1 MKHLEHNQEFR
12 LNEILFENR
21 NKAYGAYVLRT
32 ESDRIL
38 TKAFFIGVGLLAT
51 VSIIPVVISAFKT
64 VESDGTEQTEKPF
77 VLVLPDEH
85 PVVKPPEKVTPPEN
99 VTPPPPSVKQY
110 NSTVATPT
118 RNADE
123 SNIIKDIPK
132 DAIAGVK
139 NDFVAPPA
147 PKINVP
153 TSVIS
158 GPGTVVPPK
167 VVPTVD
173 SGPDNSVKGI
183 DELSVTAKFEGGI
196 DAFRNKVMNKFDV
209 SAFEDEGSV
218 NTTVTFIVEKDG
230 TISDIKTNGEDA
242 SFNAEAMR
250 TIKAVK
256 GKWIPGKNKKGESV
270 RSYFKFPISMK
281 FDN

>member
-38 TKAFFIGVGLLAT
+38 TKAFFIGVGLLAA
-51 VSIIPVVISAFKT
+51 VSIIPTVISAFNGGESNSIIT
-64 VESDGTEQTEKPF
+64 VCEF
-77 VLVLPDEH
+77 PDIDMIDPVEPYVE
-85 PVVKPPEKVTPPEN
+85 PVVPPQT

-110 NSTVATPT
+110 DATVVTPT

-123 SNIIKDIPK
+123 SNIVKDIPD

-139 NDFVAPPA
+139 NDFIAPPA
-147 PKINVP
+147 TPGVHIPVA
-153 TSVIS
+153 SDS
-158 GPGTVVPPK
+158 GPGTVVPPR
-167 VVPTVD
+167 VVPPTV
-173 SGPDNSVKGI
+173 VKDPNEI
-183 DELSVTAKFEGGI
+183 ETELSVGAKFEGGI

-209 SAFEDEGSV
+209 SAFQDEASV
-218 NTTVTFIVEKDG
+218 STTVTFIVERDG
-230 TISDIKTNGEDA
+230 TISGIKTNGKDA
-242 SFNAEAMR
+242 SFNAEAIR

-256 GKWIPGKNKKGESV
+256 GKWEPGKNKKGESV
-270 RSYFKFPISMK
+270 RSYFKFPITMK

>member
-38 TKAFFIGVGLLAT
+38 TKAFFIGVGLLAA
-51 VSIIPVVISAFKT
+51 VSIIPTVISAFQSTET
-64 VESDGTEQTEKPF
+64 VIIENPIPSGLIDVDTPLDPPAE
-77 VLVLPDEH
+77 VLP
-85 PVVKPPEKVTPPEN
+85 PQT
-99 VTPPPPSVKQY
+99 VTPPPPSVRQY
-110 NSTVATPT
+110 DSQVVTPT

-123 SNIIKDIPK
+123 SKIVKDIPK

-139 NDFVAPPA
+139 NDLEAPVAPT
-147 PKINVP
+147 INVP
-153 TSVIS
+153 THVVS

-167 VVPTVD
+167 IVVPTD
-173 SGPDNSVKGI
+173 PGPDNSVKGT

-209 SAFEDEGSV
+209 SAFQDEGTV
-218 NTTVTFIVEKDG
+218 NTTVTFIVERDG
-230 TISDIKTNGEDA
+230 TISDIKTNGKDA
-242 SFNAEAMR
+242 SFNAEAIR

-256 GKWIPGKNKKGESV
+256 GKWEPGKNKKGESV
-270 RSYFKFPISMK
+270 RSYFKFPITMK

>member
-21 NKAYGAYVLRT
+21 NKAYGAYALRT

-38 TKAFFIGVGLLAT
+38 TKAFFIGVGLLAA
-51 VSIIPVVISAFKT
+51 VSIIPVVISAFNSADVNDTGFIPEPPVMIDVDKPIDPP
-64 VESDGTEQTEKPF
+64 VE
-77 VLVLPDEH
+77 VLP
-85 PVVKPPEKVTPPEN
+85 PQT

-110 NSTVATPT
+110 DATVVTPT
-118 RNADE
+118 KNADE
-123 SNIIKDIPK
+123 SNIVKDIPK

-139 NDFVAPPA
+139 NDFIAPPA
-147 PKINVP
+147 TPGVHIP
-153 TSVIS
+153 TASDS

-167 VVPTVD
+167 IVIPTD
-173 SGPDNSVKGI
+173 PGPDNSVKGT

-209 SAFEDEGSV
+209 SAFQEEGSV
-218 NTTVTFIVEKDG
+218 STTVTFIVERSG
-230 TISDIKTNGEDA
+230 TISDIKTNGKDA
-242 SFNAEAMR
+242 SFNAEAIR

-256 GKWIPGKNKKGESV
+256 GKWIPGKDKNGDFV
-270 RSYFKFPISMK
+270 RSYFKFPITMK

>member
-38 TKAFFIGVGLLAT
+38 TKAFFIGVGLLAA
-51 VSIIPVVISAFKT
+51 VSIIPTVISAFQ
-64 VESDGTEQTEKPF
+64 STENGIIENPIPP
-77 VLVLPDEH
+77 VLINVDTPLDPPAEVLP
-85 PVVKPPEKVTPPEN
+85 PQT
-99 VTPPPPSVKQY
+99 VTPPPPSVRQY
-110 NSTVATPT
+110 DSQVVTPT

-123 SNIIKDIPK
+123 SQIVKDIPD

-139 NDFVAPPA
+139 NDLEAPVAPT
-147 PKINVP
+147 INVP
-153 TSVIS
+153 THVVS

-167 VVPTVD
+167 IVVPTD
-173 SGPDNSVKGI
+173 PGPDNSVKGT

-209 SAFEDEGSV
+209 SAFQDEGTV
-218 NTTVTFIVEKDG
+218 NTTVTFIVERDG
-230 TISDIKTNGEDA
+230 TISDIKTNGKDA
-242 SFNAEAMR
+242 SFNAEAIR

-256 GKWIPGKNKKGESV
+256 GKWVPGKNKKGESV
-270 RSYFKFPISMK
+270 RSYFKFPITMK

>member
-38 TKAFFIGVGLLAT
+38 TKAFFIGVGLLAA
-51 VSIIPVVISAFKT
+51 VSIIPTVISAFNGGESNSIIT
-64 VESDGTEQTEKPF
+64 VCEF
-77 VLVLPDEH
+77 PDIEMIDPVEPYVE
-85 PVVKPPEKVTPPEN
+85 PVVPPQT
-99 VTPPPPSVKQY
+99 VTPPPPSVRQY
-110 NSTVATPT
+110 DSQVATPT

-123 SNIIKDIPK
+123 SKIVTEIPD

-139 NDFVAPPA
+139 NDFVAPVA
-147 PKINVP
+147 PNINVP
-153 TSVIS
+153 TNVIS

-167 VVPTVD
+167 IVVPTD
-173 SGPDNSVKGI
+173 PGPDNSVKGT

-209 SAFEDEGSV
+209 SSFENEGSV
-218 NTTVTFIVEKDG
+218 STTVTFIVERDG
-230 TISDIKTNGEDA
+230 TISDIKTNGKDA
-242 SFNAEAMR
+242 SFNAEAIR

>member
-1 MKHLEHNQEFR
+1 MKHLENNQEFR

-38 TKAFFIGVGLLAT
+38 TKAFFIGVGLLAA
-51 VSIIPVVISAFKT
+51 VSIIPTVISAFNGGDSNGIIT
-64 VESDGTEQTEKPF
+64 VCEFPNIDMIDPVEPYVE
-77 VLVLPDEH
+77 
-85 PVVKPPEKVTPPEN
+85 PVVPPQT

-110 NSTVATPT
+110 DATVATPT

-123 SNIIKDIPK
+123 SNIVKDIPK

-139 NDFVAPPA
+139 NDFIAPPA
-147 PKINVP
+147 TPGVHIP
-153 TSVIS
+153 AASDS
-158 GPGTVVPPK
+158 GPGTIVPPK
-167 VVPTVD
+167 IVVPTD
-173 SGPDNSVKGI
+173 PGPDNSVKGT

-209 SAFEDEGSV
+209 SAFQDEASV
-218 NTTVTFIVEKDG
+218 STTVTFIVERDG
-230 TISDIKTNGEDA
+230 TISDIKTNGKDA
-242 SFNAEAMR
+242 SFNAEAIR

-256 GKWIPGKNKKGESV
+256 GKWVPGKNKKGESV
-270 RSYFKFPISMK
+270 RSYFKFPITMK

>member
-38 TKAFFIGVGLLAT
+38 TKAFFIGVGLLAA
-51 VSIIPVVISAFKT
+51 VSIIPTVISAFNGGDSNGIIT
-64 VESDGTEQTEKPF
+64 VCEFPNIDMIDPVEPYVEP
-77 VLVLPDEH
+77 VLP
-85 PVVKPPEKVTPPEN
+85 PQM

-110 NSTVATPT
+110 DATVVTPT

-123 SNIIKDIPK
+123 SNIVKDIPD

-139 NDFVAPPA
+139 NDFDAPVAP
-147 PKINVP
+147 KVNTP
-153 TSVIS
+153 THVIT
-158 GPGTVVPPK
+158 GPETLVPPK
-167 VVPTVD
+167 IVTPVEVPKV
-173 SGPDNSVKGI
+173 SNEPEVAAV
-183 DELSVTAKFEGGI
+183 LAKFEGGI

-209 SAFEDEGSV
+209 SAFQDEASV
-218 NTTVTFIVEKDG
+218 STTVTFIVERDG
-230 TISDIKTNGEDA
+230 TISDIRTNGKDA
-242 SFNAEAMR
+242 SFNAEAIR

-256 GKWIPGKNKKGESV
+256 GKWEPGKNKKGESV
-270 RSYFKFPISMK
+270 RSYFKFPITMK

>member
-1 MKHLEHNQEFR
+1 MKHLENNQEFR

-38 TKAFFIGVGLLAT
+38 TKAFFIGVGLLAA
-51 VSIIPVVISAFKT
+51 VSIIPTVISAFNGGDSNGIIT
-64 VESDGTEQTEKPF
+64 VCEFPNIDMIDPVEPYVE
-77 VLVLPDEH
+77 
-85 PVVKPPEKVTPPEN
+85 PVVPPQT

-110 NSTVATPT
+110 DATVVTPT

-123 SNIIKDIPK
+123 SNIVKDIPD

-139 NDFVAPPA
+139 NDFDAPVAP
-147 PKINVP
+147 KVNTP
-153 TSVIS
+153 THVIT
-158 GPGTVVPPK
+158 GPETLVPPK
-167 VVPTVD
+167 IVTPVEVPKV
-173 SGPDNSVKGI
+173 SNEPEVAAV
-183 DELSVTAKFEGGI
+183 LAKFEGGI

-209 SAFEDEGSV
+209 SAFQDEASV
-218 NTTVTFIVEKDG
+218 STTVTFIVERDG
-230 TISDIKTNGEDA
+230 TISDIKTNGKDA
-242 SFNAEAMR
+242 SFNAEAIR

-256 GKWIPGKNKKGESV
+256 GKWEPGKNKKGESV
-270 RSYFKFPISMK
+270 RSYFKFPITMK

>member
-1 MKHLEHNQEFR
+1 MKHLENNQEFR

-38 TKAFFIGVGLLAT
+38 TKAFFIGVGLLAA
-51 VSIIPVVISAFKT
+51 VSIIPTVISAFNGGDSNGIIT
-64 VESDGTEQTEKPF
+64 VCEFPNIDMIDPVEPYVE
-77 VLVLPDEH
+77 
-85 PVVKPPEKVTPPEN
+85 PVVPPQT

-110 NSTVATPT
+110 DATVVTPT

-123 SNIIKDIPK
+123 SNIVKDIPD

-139 NDFVAPPA
+139 NDFEAPVAP
-147 PKINVP
+147 KVNTP
-153 TSVIS
+153 THVIT
-158 GPGTVVPPK
+158 GPETLVPPK
-167 VVPTVD
+167 IVTPVEVPKV
-173 SGPDNSVKGI
+173 SNEPEVAAV
-183 DELSVTAKFEGGI
+183 LAKFEGGI

-209 SAFEDEGSV
+209 SAFQDEASV
-218 NTTVTFIVEKDG
+218 STTVTFIVERDG
-230 TISDIKTNGEDA
+230 TISDIKTNGKDA
-242 SFNAEAMR
+242 SFNAEAIR

-256 GKWIPGKNKKGESV
+256 GKWEPGKNKKGESV
-270 RSYFKFPISMK
+270 RSYFKFPITMK

>member
-38 TKAFFIGVGLLAT
+38 TKAFFIGVGLLAA
-51 VSIIPVVISAFKT
+51 VSIIPTVISAFQST
-64 VESDGTEQTEKPF
+64 ETQIVENPIPTGLIDVDIPLDPPAE
-77 VLVLPDEH
+77 VLP
-85 PVVKPPEKVTPPEN
+85 PQT

-110 NSTVATPT
+110 DATVVTPT

-123 SNIIKDIPK
+123 SNIVKDIPD

-139 NDFVAPPA
+139 NDFTAPPA
-147 PKINVP
+147 TPNIHIPVA
-153 TSVIS
+153 SDS
-158 GPGTVVPPK
+158 GPGTVVPPR
-167 VVPTVD
+167 VVPPTV
-173 SGPDNSVKGI
+173 VKDPNEI
-183 DELSVTAKFEGGI
+183 ETELSVGAKFEGGI

-209 SAFEDEGSV
+209 SAFQDEASV
-218 NTTVTFIVEKDG
+218 STTVTFIVERDG
-230 TISDIKTNGEDA
+230 TISGIKTNGKDA
-242 SFNAEAMR
+242 SFNAEAIR
-250 TIKAVK
+250 TINAVK
-256 GKWIPGKNKKGESV
+256 GKWEPGKNKKGESV
-270 RSYFKFPISMK
+270 RSYFKFPITMK

>member
-38 TKAFFIGVGLLAT
+38 TKAFFIGVGLLAA
-51 VSIIPVVISAFKT
+51 VSIIPTVISAFQ
-64 VESDGTEQTEKPF
+64 STEIGVIENPIPPGLIDVDTPLDPPAE
-77 VLVLPDEH
+77 VLP
-85 PVVKPPEKVTPPEN
+85 PQT
-99 VTPPPPSVKQY
+99 VTPPPPSVRQY
-110 NSTVATPT
+110 DSQVVTPT

-123 SNIIKDIPK
+123 SKIVKDIPD

-139 NDFVAPPA
+139 NDFEAPVAPT
-147 PKINVP
+147 INVP
-153 TSVIS
+153 THVIS

-167 VVPTVD
+167 IVIPTD
-173 SGPDNSVKGI
+173 PGPDNSVKGT

-209 SAFEDEGSV
+209 SAFQDEGTV
-218 NTTVTFIVEKDG
+218 NTTVTFIVERDG
-230 TISDIKTNGEDA
+230 TISDIKTNGKDA
-242 SFNAEAMR
+242 SFNAEAIR

-256 GKWIPGKNKKGESV
+256 GKWVPGKNKKGESV
-270 RSYFKFPISMK
+270 RSYFKFPITMK

>member
-38 TKAFFIGVGLLAT
+38 TKAFFIGVGLLAA
-51 VSIIPVVISAFKT
+51 VSIIPTVISAFQSTET
-64 VESDGTEQTEKPF
+64 VIIENPIPSGLIDVDTPLDPPAE
-77 VLVLPDEH
+77 VLP
-85 PVVKPPEKVTPPEN
+85 PQT
-99 VTPPPPSVKQY
+99 VTPPPPSVRQY
-110 NSTVATPT
+110 DSQVVTPT

-123 SNIIKDIPK
+123 SKIVKDIPK

-139 NDFVAPPA
+139 NDLEAPVAPT
-147 PKINVP
+147 INVP
-153 TSVIS
+153 THVVS

-167 VVPTVD
+167 IVVPTD
-173 SGPDNSVKGI
+173 PGPDNSVKGT

-209 SAFEDEGSV
+209 SAFQDEGTV
-218 NTTVTFIVEKDG
+218 NTTVTFIVERDG
-230 TISDIKTNGEDA
+230 TISDIKTNGKDA
-242 SFNAEAMR
+242 SFNAEAIR

-256 GKWIPGKNKKGESV
+256 GKWVPGKNKKGESV
-270 RSYFKFPISMK
+270 RSYFKFPITMK

>member
-38 TKAFFIGVGLLAT
+38 TKAFFIGVGLLAA
-51 VSIIPVVISAFKT
+51 VSIIPVVISAFKAPE
-64 VESDGTEQTEKPF
+64 VASGGLIDEPPVMIDVSKPNDPPAE
-77 VLVLPDEH
+77 VLP
-85 PVVKPPEKVTPPEN
+85 PQT
-99 VTPPPPSVKQY
+99 VTPPPPSVRQY
-110 NSTVATPT
+110 DSQVVTPT

-123 SNIIKDIPK
+123 SNIVKDIPD

-139 NDFVAPPA
+139 NDLKAPVAPT
-147 PKINVP
+147 INIP
-153 TSVIS
+153 THVVS

-167 VVPTVD
+167 IVTPVEVPKV
-173 SGPDNSVKGI
+173 SNEPEVAAV
-183 DELSVTAKFEGGI
+183 LAKFEGGI

-209 SAFEDEGSV
+209 SAFQDEGTV
-218 NTTVTFIVEKDG
+218 NTTVTFIVERDG
-230 TISDIKTNGEDA
+230 TISDIKTNGKDA
-242 SFNAEAMR
+242 SFNAEAIR

-256 GKWIPGKNKKGESV
+256 GKWEPGKNKKGESV
-270 RSYFKFPISMK
+270 RSYFKFPITMK

>member
-38 TKAFFIGVGLLAT
+38 TKAFFIGVGLLAA
-51 VSIIPVVISAFKT
+51 VSIIPVVISAFNSAEVT
-64 VESDGTEQTEKPF
+64 DTSFTPDPPVMINVDKPND
-77 VLVLPDEH
+77 LPAEVLP
-85 PVVKPPEKVTPPEN
+85 PQT
-99 VTPPPPSVKQY
+99 VTPPPPSVRQY
-110 NSTVATPT
+110 DSQVVTPT

-123 SNIIKDIPK
+123 SKIVKDIPK

-147 PKINVP
+147 PRINVP

-173 SGPDNSVKGI
+173 PGPDNSVKGI

-230 TISDIKTNGEDA
+230 TISDIKTNGKDA
-242 SFNAEAMR
+242 SFNAEAIR

>member
-38 TKAFFIGVGLLAT
+38 TKAFFIGVGLLAA
-51 VSIIPVVISAFKT
+51 VSIIPVAISAFRAPE
-64 VESDGTEQTEKPF
+64 VPSGGLIDEPPVMIDVSKPNDPPAE
-77 VLVLPDEH
+77 VLP
-85 PVVKPPEKVTPPEN
+85 PQT
-99 VTPPPPSVKQY
+99 VTPPPPSVRQY
-110 NSTVATPT
+110 DSQVVTPT

-123 SNIIKDIPK
+123 SKIVKDIPD

-139 NDFVAPPA
+139 NDFTAPPA
-147 PKINVP
+147 TPDVHIP
-153 TSVIS
+153 AASDS
-158 GPGTVVPPK
+158 GPGTIVPPK
-167 VVPTVD
+167 VIPRTD
-173 SGPDNSVKGI
+173 PGPDNSVKGI
-183 DELSVTAKFEGGI
+183 DELSVSAKFEGGI
-196 DAFRNKVMNKFDV
+196 DAFRAKVMNKFDV

-218 NTTVTFIVEKDG
+218 NTTVTFIVERDG
-230 TISDIKTNGEDA
+230 TISDIKTNGKDA
-242 SFNAEAMR
+242 SFNAEAIR

-256 GKWIPGKNKKGESV
+256 GKWVPGKNKKGESV
-270 RSYFKFPISMK
+270 RSYFKFPITMK

>member
-38 TKAFFIGVGLLAT
+38 TKAFLIGVGLLAA
-51 VSIIPVVISAFKT
+51 VSIIPAAISAFQSAET
-64 VESDGTEQTEKPF
+64 VIIENPPPRVMVDVDKPNDPPAE
-77 VLVLPDEH
+77 VLP
-85 PVVKPPEKVTPPEN
+85 PQT
-99 VTPPPPSVKQY
+99 VTPPPPSVKQFD
-110 NSTVATPT
+110 SQVVTPT

-123 SNIIKDIPK
+123 SNIVKDIPK

-139 NDFVAPPA
+139 NDFEAPVAPT
-147 PKINVP
+147 INVP
-153 TSVIS
+153 THVIS
-158 GPGTVVPPK
+158 GPGTVVPQKIIPA
-167 VVPTVD
+167 VPVD
-173 SGPDNSVKGI
+173 PNIIVGGS
-183 DELSVTAKFEGGI
+183 ELGENAKFEGGI

-209 SAFEDEGSV
+209 SAFQDEGSI
-218 NTTVTFIVEKDG
+218 NTTVTFIVERDG
-230 TISDIKTNGEDA
+230 TISDIKTNGKDA
-242 SFNAEAMR
+242 SFNAEAIR

-256 GKWIPGKNKKGESV
+256 GKWVPGKNKKGESV

>member
-38 TKAFFIGVGLLAT
+38 TKAFFIGVGLLAA
-51 VSIIPVVISAFKT
+51 VSIIPTVISAFQ
-64 VESDGTEQTEKPF
+64 STETAPPPF
-77 VLVLPDEH
+77 VLPPPIEIMDVPD
-85 PVVKPPEKVTPPEN
+85 TPPVATPPQT

-110 NSTVATPT
+110 DATVATPT

-123 SNIIKDIPK
+123 SNIVTDIPD

-139 NDFVAPPA
+139 NDFTAPPA
-147 PKINVP
+147 TPDIHIPVA
-153 TSVIS
+153 SDS
-158 GPGTVVPPK
+158 GPGTVVPPR
-167 VVPTVD
+167 VVPPTV
-173 SGPDNSVKGI
+173 VKDPNEI
-183 DELSVTAKFEGGI
+183 ETELSVGAKFEGGI

-209 SAFEDEGSV
+209 SAFQDEGSV
-218 NTTVTFIVEKDG
+218 STTVTFIVERDG
-230 TISDIKTNGEDA
+230 TISGIKTNGKDA
-242 SFNAEAMR
+242 SFNAEAIR

-256 GKWIPGKNKKGESV
+256 GKWEPGKNKKGESV
-270 RSYFKFPISMK
+270 RSYFKFPITMK

>member
-38 TKAFFIGVGLLAT
+38 TKAFFIGVGLLAA
-51 VSIIPVVISAFKT
+51 VSIIPVVISAFNSAEVT
-64 VESDGTEQTEKPF
+64 DTSFTPDPPVMINVDKPNDPPAE
-77 VLVLPDEH
+77 VLP
-85 PVVKPPEKVTPPEN
+85 PQT
-99 VTPPPPSVKQY
+99 VTPPPPSVRQY
-110 NSTVATPT
+110 DSQVVTPT

-123 SNIIKDIPK
+123 SKIVKDIPK

-167 VVPTVD
+167 VIPTVD
-173 SGPDNSVKGI
+173 SGPDNSVK
-183 DELSVTAKFEGGI
+183 DANELSVTAKFEGGI

-218 NTTVTFIVEKDG
+218 NTTITFIVEKDG
-230 TISDIKTNGEDA
+230 TISDIKTNGKDA
-242 SFNAEAMR
+242 SFNAEAIR

>member
-38 TKAFFIGVGLLAT
+38 TKAFFIGIGLLAA
-51 VSIIPVVISAFKT
+51 VSIIPVVISAFKAPE
-64 VESDGTEQTEKPF
+64 VPSGGLIDEPPVMIDVSKPNDPPAE
-77 VLVLPDEH
+77 VLP
-85 PVVKPPEKVTPPEN
+85 PQT
-99 VTPPPPSVKQY
+99 VTPPPPSVRQY
-110 NSTVATPT
+110 DATVVTPT

-123 SNIIKDIPK
+123 SNIVKDIPK

-139 NDFVAPPA
+139 NDFTAPPA
-147 PKINVP
+147 TPDIHIPVA
-153 TSVIS
+153 SDS
-158 GPGTVVPPK
+158 GPGTVVPPR
-167 VVPTVD
+167 VVPPTV
-173 SGPDNSVKGI
+173 VKDPNEI
-183 DELSVTAKFEGGI
+183 ETELSVGAKFEGGI

-209 SAFEDEGSV
+209 SAFQDEASV
-218 NTTVTFIVEKDG
+218 STTVTFIVERDG
-230 TISDIKTNGEDA
+230 TISGIKTNGKDA
-242 SFNAEAMR
+242 SFNAEAIR

-256 GKWIPGKNKKGESV
+256 GKWEPGKNKKGESV
-270 RSYFKFPISMK
+270 RSYFKFPITMK

>member
-38 TKAFFIGVGLLAT
+38 TKAFFIGVGLLAA
-51 VSIIPVVISAFKT
+51 VSIIPVVISAFNSAEVTDTSFTPDPPVMINVDKSNDPPA
-64 VESDGTEQTEKPF
+64 E
-77 VLVLPDEH
+77 VLP
-85 PVVKPPEKVTPPEN
+85 PQT
-99 VTPPPPSVKQY
+99 VTPPPPSVRQY
-110 NSTVATPT
+110 DSQVVTPT

-123 SNIIKDIPK
+123 SKIVKDIPK

-173 SGPDNSVKGI
+173 PGPDNSVK
-183 DELSVTAKFEGGI
+183 DANELSVTAKFEGGI

-230 TISDIKTNGEDA
+230 TISDIKTNGKDA
-242 SFNAEAMR
+242 SFNAEAIR
-250 TIKAVK
+250 TIKTVK

-281 FDN
+281 FNN

>member
-38 TKAFFIGVGLLAT
+38 TKAFFIGVGLLAA
-51 VSIIPVVISAFKT
+51 VSIIPTVISAFK
-64 VESDGTEQTEKPF
+64 STENGIIENPIPP
-77 VLVLPDEH
+77 VLIDVDTPLDPPAEVLP
-85 PVVKPPEKVTPPEN
+85 PQT
-99 VTPPPPSVKQY
+99 VTPPPPSVRQY
-110 NSTVATPT
+110 DSQVVTPT

-123 SNIIKDIPK
+123 SNIVKDIPD

-139 NDFVAPPA
+139 NDFEAPVAPT
-147 PKINVP
+147 INVP
-153 TSVIS
+153 THVVS

-167 VVPTVD
+167 IVVPTD
-173 SGPDNSVKGI
+173 PGPDNSVKGT

-209 SAFEDEGSV
+209 SAFQDEGTV
-218 NTTVTFIVEKDG
+218 NTTVTFIVERDG
-230 TISDIKTNGEDA
+230 TISDIKTNGKDA
-242 SFNAEAMR
+242 SFNAEAIR

-256 GKWIPGKNKKGESV
+256 GKWVPGKNKKGESV
-270 RSYFKFPISMK
+270 RSYFKFPITMK